1 MSTQE
6 EQSTPVVLRRITAF
20 CGDTTCNKCS
30 VRCAKWVP
38 KNPACCRVGHD
49 NTHYRSRYEQFCAGL
64 MASCRRRGWSIEEIV
79 KAEYP
84 PQKVID
90 LLERYYPRRAESL
103 LRRIQERIQLLES
116 KGKIS
121 R

>member
-6 EQSTPVVLRRITAF
+6 EQSIPVVLQRITAF
-20 CGDTTCNKCS
+20 CGDATCNKCS
-30 VRCAKWVP
+30 DRCAKWVP
-38 KNPACCRVGHD
+38 KNPACCRVGHV
-49 NTHYRSRYEQFCAGL
+49 NTHYHSRYEQFCASL
-64 MASCRRRGWSIEEIV
+64 RTSCRLRGWSIEEIV

-90 LLERYYPRRAESL
+90 ILDRYYPRRAVSL

-116 KGKIS
+116 QGRIS

>member
-6 EQSTPVVLRRITAF
+6 EQSTPVALQRITAF
-20 CGDTTCNKCS
+20 CSDKTCNKCS
-30 VRCAKWVP
+30 LGCAKWLP
-38 KNPACCRVGHD
+38 KNPACCRIGHI
-49 NTHYRSRYEQFCAGL
+49 NTNYRSRYEQFCCGL
-64 MASCRRRGWSIEEIV
+64 IASCRRRGWSIEEIV

-103 LRRIQERIQLLES
+103 LRRNLIRIQLLES
-116 KGKIS
+116 QGRIS